1 VTTTRRRFASLI
13 AFGLATGAS
22 ACSGDGVVLPDEAKP
37 AAIAIVS
44 GDTQQA
50 PAGAAL
56 DQPLVVK
63 VTDAL
68 NRPVEGR
75 AVAFTIDLG
84 GGQVTPASVPTGTD
98 GQATATWTLGAAA
111 GQQRVQARV
120 SGTDVP
126 ATLLVKFNASAVSG
140 SGSALVIVS
149 GDNQTAPVRSALADS
164 LVVKVADALGNPVAG
179 VAVQWTAVGGGSIS
193 PATVTSGADGLAKAE
208 RVLGS
213 ASGTQSAEASS
224 SGLATVSFTHTAVPA
239 NPTTLILVSGDA
251 QSGPVGTPLAD
262 SLVVRLEDDN
272 GNGVGGKAITWVI
285 ATGGGSPSPV
295 TSTTSATGFAKTR
308 WTLGPAAGSNLINA
322 VFSGLPS
329 VQFVAMAGAGTPV
342 RLAFTQ
348 PPVNTRAGTAITP
361 SVKVAIQDAGGNT
374 VTSSQD
380 PITLAIGNNPAAGSL
395 AGTLTVAAVNGVAT
409 FPDLSIDKAGN
420 GYTLTAA
427 ASGLTGATSAG
438 FDILPGNANRLV
450 FIAAPSSGNVVG
462 QTFSSIQVQVQ
473 DAGGNPVLTA
483 GNSITLVSS
492 VTGTLSGTATRNALL
507 GTATFTNLA
516 ITKAG
521 TGYTLT
527 ALSSGLVSAT
537 SDAFDVAQGAT
548 TITIGTRSPGTSVPG
563 QNVTVNYDINLTAP
577 AAGSL
582 TGSVTVSDGTT
593 SCTGGVTAGTGT
605 GSCSLAFPNAG
616 TRQLTATY
624 LGDANFL
631 GSTSSA
637 VAYTVN
643 PAATSLAITQDTPD
657 PSVVDDVVTIHWNLT
672 SSGSVPMTGDVTLTA
687 SPAASPVETCSAP
700 AALGAGSCQLTFT
713 QNGAR
718 TITASYLGDA
728 NYNAPTNAQVSHAV
742 LGATSTTLAS
752 SANPSTAGQSVSFTA
767 HVTVNSGT
775 GSLTGQVQF
784 SDGANHLGGA
794 VSLNGSGDA
803 VLTTSA
809 LAVASHKVTAAYLGS
824 ATFAASTSDTLT
836 QVVNS
841 VPNVPPTAA
850 DDPSYTV
857 LEDGTLNVSGGS
869 GVLKNDNDPDHG
881 PSTLVARNASDPAGG
896 TVVLAAN
903 GSFTY
908 TPDPD
913 FNGTDTFTYEA
924 FDGADAATATVTVT
938 VTAVNDP
945 PSFTSGGDVVGSA
958 GGGPQSQPWATA
970 ISAGPADESG
980 QTLTFDASIAP
991 ADQIFFLAPPAIAS
1005 DGTLS
1010 YTPSGLTGSVTVTV
1024 HLQDNGG
1031 TSNSGND
1038 TSGAQSFTLTLN

>member
-13 AFGLATGAS
+13 AFGLATVAS

-37 AAIAIVS
+37 AAIVIVS
-44 GDTQQA
+44 GDTQSA
-50 PAGAAL
+50 PAGAPL
-56 DQPLVVK
+56 DLPLVVK

-68 NRPVEGR
+68 SRPVEGR
-75 AVAFTIDLG
+75 TVAFTIDVG
-84 GGQVTPASVPTGTD
+84 GGQVTPASAPTGTD
-98 GQATATWTLGAAA
+98 GLATATWTLGAAA

-126 ATLLVKFNASAVSG
+126 ADLLVKFNASAVSG
-140 SGSALVIVS
+140 SGSALEVVS

-179 VAVQWTAVGGGSIS
+179 IQVQWTAVGGGSIS
-193 PATVTSGADGLAKAE
+193 PASVTSGADGLAKAE

-224 SGLATVSFTHTAVPA
+224 NGLPTVSFTHTAVPA
-239 NPTTLILVSGDA
+239 NPTALILVSGDA

-272 GNGVGGKAITWVI
+272 GNGVGGKAITWVV
-285 ATGGGSPSPV
+285 ATGGGSVSPV
-295 TSTTSATGFAKTR
+295 TSTTSPTGFAKTR
-308 WTLGPAAGSNLINA
+308 WTLGPTAVSNLVNA

-329 VQFVAMAGAGTPV
+329 VQFVATAGAGNPAK
-342 RLAFTQ
+342 LAFTQ
-348 PPVNTRAGTAITP
+348 PPVNTQAGATITP

-374 VTSSQD
+374 VTSAQD
-380 PITLAIGNNPAAGSL
+380 PITLAIGSNPAAGTLS
-395 AGTLTVAAVNGVAT
+395 GTVTVTAVNGVAT
-409 FPDLSIDKAGN
+409 FPGLSIDKSGN

-427 ASGLTGATSAG
+427 AGGLTGATSPG
-438 FDILPGNANRLV
+438 FDILPGNADRLV
-450 FIAAPSSGNVVG
+450 FIQGPSSTVVG
-462 QTFSSIQVQVQ
+462 QTFSPSIQVQVQ

-483 GNSITLVSS
+483 LNSITLVSS
-492 VTGTLSGTATRNALL
+492 VTGTLSGTATRNAVL
-507 GTATFTNLA
+507 GTATFSNLA

-521 TGYTLT
+521 TAYTLT

-537 SDAFDVAQGAT
+537 SSAFEVAQGAT
-548 TITIGTRSPGTSVPG
+548 TITIGTRSPGSSVPG
-563 QNVTVNYDINLTAP
+563 QNVTVNYDINVTAP

-582 TGSVTVSDGTT
+582 SGSVTVSDGTT

-605 GSCSLAFPNAG
+605 GSCSLAFPDAG

-643 PAATSLAITQDTPD
+643 PAPTSLAITQDTPD
-657 PSVVDDVVTIHWNLT
+657 PSVLGNAVTIHWNLT
-672 SSGSVPMTGDVTLTA
+672 SSGSVPMTGDVTLTV
-687 SPAASPVETCSAP
+687 SPVAIPAETCSAP

-718 TITASYLGDA
+718 TITASYTGDA
-728 NYNAPTNAQVSHAV
+728 NYNAPTNAQTSHGV
-742 LGATSTTLAS
+742 LGATITTLAS
-752 SANPSTAGQSVSFTA
+752 SANPSVEGQNVTFTA
-767 HVTVNSGT
+767 HVAASSGSGT
-775 GSLTGQVQF
+775 ITGTVQF
-784 SDGANHLGGA
+784 FDGATQI
-794 VSLNGSGDA
+794 GSGSVNGAGDA
-803 VLTTSA
+803 TANKALSQGPHSITATYQGSTVFASSTSSA
-809 LAVASHKVTAAYLGS
+809 L
-824 ATFAASTSDTLT
+824 T
-836 QVVNS
+836 QNVDP

-857 LEDGTLNVSGGS
+857 AEDGLLNVSAGS
-869 GVLKNDNDPDHG
+869 GVLKNDDDPDSG
-881 PSTLVARNASDPAGG
+881 PGTLVARNASDPAGG

-938 VTAVNDP
+938 VSPVNDA
-945 PSFTSGGDVVGSA
+945 PSFTSGGDAVGSA
-958 GGGPQSQPWATA
+958 AGGAQSQAWATN
-970 ISAGPADESG
+970 ISPGPANESG

-991 ADQIFFLAPPAIAS
+991 ADEALFLAPPAIAS

-1010 YTPSGLTGSVTVTV
+1010 YTPSGLTGAVTVTV
-1024 HLQDNGG
+1024 RLQDNGG
-1031 TSNSGND
+1031 TANGGSD
-1038 TSGAQSFTLTLN
+1038 TSGTQSFTLTLN